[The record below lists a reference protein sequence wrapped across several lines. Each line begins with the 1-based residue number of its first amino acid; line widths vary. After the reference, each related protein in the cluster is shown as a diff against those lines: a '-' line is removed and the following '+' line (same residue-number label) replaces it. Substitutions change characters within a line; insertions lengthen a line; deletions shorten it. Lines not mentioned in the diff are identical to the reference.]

1 MMRGIFV
8 TGTDTGVG
16 KTVTS
21 AVVLAAIRKFGPAG
35 YWKPIQTGIEHDDD
49 TAEVARLAD
58 GSAKEIE
65 QVGIRLPRP
74 LSPHLAARLAGR
86 SVRIE
91 QLVVMAGR
99 LDSRRFWVVEGAG
112 GLLVPL
118 NDTEMMADLIR
129 SLGLPGL
136 ITARSGLGTIN
147 HTLLTVSEMRR
158 RGIPVAGVVMVGEP
172 NAENRRAIE
181 RYGGV
186 NVLAELP
193 VLKRLVPA
201 AIEAEGRRAAG
212 QLRRLVRVSQE
223 EAGAA

>member
-1 MMRGIFV
+1 MRGIFV

-35 YWKPIQTGIEHDDD
+35 YWKPVQTGIENDDD
-49 TAEVARLAD
+49 TAEVERLAD
-58 GSAKEIE
+58 GSAEEIA
-65 QVGIRLPRP
+65 QDGIRLPRP

-86 SVRIE
+86 SLRIE
-91 QLVVMAGR
+91 QLMEMAGR

-158 RGIPVAGVVMVGEP
+158 RGIPIAGVVLVGEP
-172 NAENRRAIE
+172 NTENRRAIE

-186 NVLAELP
+186 DVLAELP
-193 VLKRLVPA
+193 VLKRLVA
-201 AIEAEGRRAAG
+201 GAIEAEGLRAAG
-212 QLRRLVRVSQE
+212 QLRQLVHGSQ
-223 EAGAA
+223 AQASTA